1 MSLRS
6 HIATAALLTL
16 LGSANCWAEPLG
28 VIAAFDGVY
37 RVDLATRQATEIGLT
52 GQYASQLIAVEG
64 MAYSP
69 DGTLYGVA
77 DNLKSLFRIDPNN
90 GAASFVG
97 PMGLSGEG
105 QFSNLDTAFAIT
117 ADGRAWL
124 ASAVV
129 GKLWRIDLG
138 TGTASLVGDLGF
150 KVSGLAAR
158 GNELFAAGCRG
169 DEGLYRVDLDTGA
182 ARLIGGFK
190 KEIPYAP
197 TISIGFDAQNQLWA
211 VINYNPPQTN
221 SGTFAS
227 WSDLARV
234 NVEAGTIALTGSL
247 TGPESLRT
255 IPVRG
260 LSIAAPTAVAATSD
274 PVPAGGPIAIG
285 LLALGLGIVGGL
297 RLRRREC

>member
-28 VIAAFDGVY
+28 VIAALDGVY
-37 RVDLATRQATEIGLT
+37 RVDLATRQATELGFT
-52 GQYASQLIAVEG
+52 GQYAGQLVAVEG

-69 DGTLYGVA
+69 DGTLYSVA
-77 DNLKSLFRIDPNN
+77 DNLKSLFRIDPRN

-97 PMGLSGEG
+97 PLGLSGEG

-129 GKLWRIDLG
+129 GKLWQVDLG
-138 TGTASLVGDLGF
+138 TGTASPVGDLGF

-169 DEGLYRVDLDTGA
+169 DEGLYRVDQDTGA

-190 KEIPYAP
+190 KEVPYAP
-197 TISIGFDAQNQLWA
+197 TISIGFDAQNKLWA

-221 SGTFAS
+221 GSLST
-227 WSDLARV
+227 WSDLAEV
-234 NVEAGTIALTGSL
+234 DVEAGTIKLDGSL
-247 TGPESLRT
+247 TGPDSLRT
-255 IPVRG
+255 IAIRG
-260 LSIAAPTAVAATSD
+260 LSIAAPTAVTATVD
-274 PVPAGGPIAIG
+274 PVPAGGPLAIG
-285 LLALGLGIVGGL
+285 LLVLGLGIFGGL
-297 RLRRREC
+297 HSRRRVY